1 MRRDGKRET
10 PHAPRTAQSPERRST
25 EGAAFG
31 FACAMWGCRCAIL
44 LLYGEVVLSR
54 SPGYQAPGATQ
65 PEVRVNARRAAP
77 LGRCSRSGSW
87 SVQISSR
94 PDGKTAPVDSAFCF
108 WPRQRRQPSLLG
120 GAAGWCPPP
129 PPRSLRRLGSARR
142 GEGRPPSLR
151 PPPLSSRSKYM
162 VRLDS
167 LGLSD
172 SDNEDSP
179 APAPKAA
186 HKSSGK
192 AVVRTPA
199 RAPVLHDTSPTSEA
213 DDDEHGTLLANVMDQ
228 LSKRCGARA
237 HATRVLPR
245 VPTPT
250 LGCAGRATP
259 AS

>member
-1 MRRDGKRET
+1 MFYVSVDCGVWYTTLAVPSIFPGHRTTLLYAPRRQARD
-10 PHAPRTAQSPERRST
+10 PARTAQSPERRST

-142 GEGRPPSLR
+142 GEGRPLV
-151 PPPLSSRSKYM
+151 PPTSAPLFALEIYGASRLP
-162 VRLDS
+162 RFERQRQR
-167 LGLSD
+167 GLACAGTQGRAQVVGQGSG
-172 SDNEDSP
+172 
-179 APAPKAA
+179 A
-186 HKSSGK
+186 HPCEGS
-192 AVVRTPA
+192 
-199 RAPVLHDTSPTSEA
+199 RAPRHF
-213 DDDEHGTLLANVMDQ
+213 
-228 LSKRCGARA
+228 A
-237 HATRVLPR
+237 HQR
-245 VPTPT
+245 
-250 LGCAGRATP
+250 G
-259 AS
+259 